1 MDLGYLR
8 AYIKNTREC
17 EYVGTMGNIG
27 NMGNLENRILLDN
40 WIICEIGI
48 FGYELHGTDEI
59 AYNWKFVIEAN

>member
-27 NMGNLENRILLDN
+27 NMGNWILLDN

-59 AYNWKFVIEAN
+59 AWKFVIEAN

>member
-17 EYVGTMGNIG
+17 EYVGTMWNIG
-27 NMGNLENRILLDN
+27 NMGNLENWILLDILDN

-48 FGYELHGTDEI
+48 FGYELHGIDEI
-59 AYNWKFVIEAN
+59 A